1 MRLKR
6 EFYKLP
12 LRFDVARLVEEV
24 SGFAEEEW
32 REHPQKF
39 PGNSAMVLISARGEL
54 NDEMHGPMA
63 VTEKL
68 RRCPYL
74 QQVLASFNTV
84 FGRSRLMRLTPGAEV
99 ATHNDV
105 HYYWRNRVRIHIPII
120 TDPAVRFFCGKQSV
134 HMAAGEAWIFD
145 NWKPHRVI
153 NPSPIHRIHLV
164 ADTVGTAAFW
174 ERVRELHL
182 SGHQEP
188 EPRFV
193 PYRPELHPMLRLE
206 RYNQTSVMTPVE
218 LDTALRELIF
228 DLRRNRNLDPHQ
240 CGAFVQVLDDLRH
253 EWQSIWV
260 QHGPAESGWKEYWD
274 QRQRTRARVAG
285 FPRSL
290 TLASTGYPVQDAV
303 EAILQACLDSVASH
317 GGAGSVPVRSGVRR
331 VASPRYDRPVFI
343 IAAPRSGSTL
353 LFEAL
358 AENRA
363 FWTLGDESHRQ
374 IEGIA
379 ALDPRARGYA
389 SNRLQAEDAS
399 EATAGRLHEAFRAD
413 LRNAQGTRYLDLP
426 VAECPARLR
435 FLEKTPKNALRI
447 PFLRSLF
454 PDARFIYLYRNPR
467 DNLSSLLDSWRSGR
481 FRTYPGLPG
490 WTGEPW
496 SHLLIPGWQELIGK
510 PLAEIVAAQWR
521 ITHETVLQDLAGVPD
536 SDWELVAYEA
546 LLADTAGEIK
556 RLCRFCEVPFGPH
569 MRTLVTQPLRHSRY
583 TLTAPDAEKWRAN
596 AAELEVAL
604 PLVAGVEERL
614 AELVARRAASTGSRA
629 EASN

>member
-39 PGNSAMVLISARGEL
+39 PGNSAMVLISARGEI
-54 NDEMHGPMA
+54 NDEMDGPMA
-63 VTEKL
+63 ATEKL
-68 RRCPYL
+68 HRCPYL
-74 QQVLASFNTV
+74 QQVLSSFETV
-84 FGRSRLMRLTPGAEV
+84 FGRSRLMRLAPGAEV
-99 ATHNDV
+99 SLHNDV
-105 HYYWRNRVRIHIPII
+105 HYYWRNRVRIHIPIV

-153 NPSPIHRIHLV
+153 NPSAIHRIHLV
-164 ADTVGTAAFW
+164 ADTVGTSAFW

-182 SGHQEP
+182 SGHREP

-193 PYRPELHPMLRLE
+193 PYQPELRPVLSLE
-206 RYNQTSVMTPVE
+206 RYNQSTVMTPVE
-218 LDTALRELIF
+218 LDTALREMIF
-228 DLRRNRNLDPHQ
+228 DLRRNRQLDPYQ
-240 CGAFVQVLDDLRH
+240 CGAFVQVLDELRH
-253 EWQSIWV
+253 EWQALWV
-260 QHGPAESGWKEYWD
+260 QHGPEESGWPAYRE
-274 QRQRTRARVAG
+274 QLQRARARMAV
-285 FPRSL
+285 FPKSL

-303 EAILQACLDSVASH
+303 EAILQACLGAVASQS
-317 GGAGSVPVRSGVRR
+317 GAGSVPLRSGTRR
-331 VASPRYDRPVFI
+331 VAGPRYDRPVFI

-374 IEGIA
+374 FEGIA
-379 ALDPRARGYA
+379 ALHPHARGYD
-389 SNRLQAEDAS
+389 SNRLQVEDAS
-399 EATAGRLHEAFRAD
+399 DEIAGRLYEAFRAD
-413 LRNAQGTRYLDLP
+413 LCNAQGTRYLDLP
-426 VAECPARLR
+426 VAERPGSLR

-447 PFLRSLF
+447 PFLRALF

-521 ITHETVLQDLAGVPD
+521 ITHEIILQDLAGVPE
-536 SDWELVAYEA
+536 SDWELIAYET
-546 LLADTAGEIK
+546 LLGDTAGEIE

-583 TLTAPDAEKWRAN
+583 TLTMPDTEKWRAN
-596 AAELEVAL
+596 AAELDVAL
-604 PLVAGVEERL
+604 PLVADVGEHL
-614 AELVARRAASTGSRA
+614 AEILALRPVSAGSRA